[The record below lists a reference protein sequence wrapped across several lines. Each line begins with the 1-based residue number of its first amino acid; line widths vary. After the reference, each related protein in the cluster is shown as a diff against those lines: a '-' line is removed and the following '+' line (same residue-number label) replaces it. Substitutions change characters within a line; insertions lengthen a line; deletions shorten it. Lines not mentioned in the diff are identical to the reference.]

1 MKLGPWAL
9 RTTYFHLVLITL
21 LLMAAV
27 SPLPVFAARK
37 MFMQATLNPTQ
48 TDQGVAVAIT
58 GRVFDTINYSIPN
71 AVISIQ
77 VNNPQG
83 TSVHLA
89 IAYTNLGGSFQDTF
103 LIGSNSPGGNYT
115 AFLVADKPGYDTA
128 RVTLVFTYSSPD
140 FTLQTS
146 VSALSLHQGGTGA
159 VSVTVLGLR
168 GFHAPVNL
176 TALELPAG
184 VSLQFNPTSIAP
196 GGTVTVNVAL
206 SLFADTGNYTITLLG
221 VSGSVTHKVSF
232 ELQIA
237 PGLIQVAYLFIALIA
252 VLVLVLFLLLRR
264 RGKQKRREAAVEE
277 LIRQSSADKGYVAT
291 ARAIARLEEL
301 RAMEKVDESTY
312 LRLRREY
319 EKRLEK
325 SR

>member
-1 MKLGPWAL
+1 MNRRPWAL
-9 RTTYFHLVLITL
+9 RTTYLHLALITL
-21 LLMAAV
+21 LLMAVA

-37 MFMQATLNPTQ
+37 MLMQATLNPTQ
-48 TDQGVAVAIT
+48 TDQGVTVAIT
-58 GRVFDTINYSIPN
+58 GRVFDTLNYSIPST
-71 AVISIQ
+71 VISIQ

-103 LIGSNSPGGNYT
+103 FIGSNSPGGNYT
-115 AFLVADKPGYDTA
+115 TFLVADKPGYDTA

-140 FTLQTS
+140 FALQTS
-146 VSALSLHQGGTGA
+146 VSALSLRQGGTGT
-159 VSVTVLGLR
+159 VSVTVFGLR

-184 VSLQFNPTSIAP
+184 VSLQFKPASIAP
-196 GGTVTVNVAL
+196 GGTVTVNIA
-206 SLFADTGNYTITLLG
+206 SSIFAVPGNYTITLLG
-221 VSGSVTHKVSF
+221 VSGSVSHKVSF
-232 ELQIA
+232 ELNIA
-237 PGLIQVAYLFIALIA
+237 PGLIQAVYLFIGFTVI
-252 VLVLVLFLLLRR
+252 LVLVLFLLLRR
-264 RGKQKRREAAVEE
+264 RGKQKRKEAAVED
-277 LIRQSSADKGYVAT
+277 LIKQSSADKGYVAT

-301 RAMEKVDESTY
+301 RAMDRVDESTY

-325 SR
+325 SK